1 MLKCT
6 GLTAEPKKNIV
17 EMGWPAGP
25 VDPVYISMFNY
36 LTQVKSEIRV
46 VHTKALQGDK
56 KKGKKG
62 KAPVEAEPV
71 PALETCHMFVGLEF
85 PTYKKQVLEVLQTLE
100 FEFDVKGKP
109 SAAMKKV
116 LAPAVQAVIK
126 DKKAAGLAMSF
137 ANFVLEDAYNVGKE
151 QALQINLPFNEQEVI

>member
-6 GLTAEPKKNIV
+6 GLAEPKQNLS
-17 EMGWPAGP
+17 EMGWPTGP
-25 VDPVYISMFNY
+25 VDPVYISMFHY
-36 LTQVKSEIRV
+36 LGQVKSEIRV
-46 VHTKALQGDK
+46 VHGKAMMGDK

-62 KAPVEAEPV
+62 KAPAEAEPV
-71 PALETCHMFVGLEF
+71 PVLETCCMFVGLEF

-109 SAAMKKV
+109 AAAMKKV

-137 ANFVLEDAYNVGKE
+137 ANFVLEDAYTVGKE
-151 QALQINLPFNEQEVI
+151 QALQISLPFNEQEVI